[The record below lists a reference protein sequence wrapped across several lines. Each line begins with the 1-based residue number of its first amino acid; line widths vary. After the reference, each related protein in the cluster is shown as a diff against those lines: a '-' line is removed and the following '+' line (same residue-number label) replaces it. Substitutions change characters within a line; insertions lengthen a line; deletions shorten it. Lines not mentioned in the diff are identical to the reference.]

1 MSIKW
6 IKCLK
11 FYISKQDLQIEITDE
26 EDPYIFYSL
35 RMSEEDFSVLKSQ
48 QGLLIDFSSFPS
60 KFVQLVE
67 RCVAEYQTESPKYA
81 NMVLN

>member
-1 MSIKW
+1 
-6 IKCLK
+6 
-11 FYISKQDLQIEITDE
+11 
-26 EDPYIFYSL
+26 
-35 RMSEEDFSVLKSQ
+35 MSEEDFSVLKSQ